1 MPGKAEARESETA
14 KTGSAVQ
21 ISRGEKAMYRN
32 LRNTL
37 GVTLCLLALLAPL
50 VFAAEQPS
58 RPLPNAQ
65 LVAVEG
71 ASHTYRLIDYDK
83 RVITANVP
91 AQSIADIQTR
101 NPDGTV
107 QATIASI
114 DSRTGRVRASTDA
127 GQVLVLAMPRED
139 LGSLKM
145 GDTFTLVVPPHAR
158 MAGYR

>member
-1 MPGKAEARESETA
+1 
-14 KTGSAVQ
+14 
-21 ISRGEKAMYRN
+21 MYRN

-37 GVTLCLLALLAPL
+37 GVTLCLLALMAPL
-50 VFAAEQPS
+50 VLAAEQPS
-58 RPLPNAQ
+58 TPLPNAQ

-114 DSRTGRVRASTDA
+114 DATRGRVRAATDA
-127 GQVLVLAMPRED
+127 GQVLVLAVPRED
-139 LGSLKM
+139 LGGLKI
-145 GDTFTLVVPPHAR
+145 GDTFTLMMPQNAR
-158 MAGYR
+158 MVGYR

>member
-1 MPGKAEARESETA
+1 M
-14 KTGSAVQ
+14 
-21 ISRGEKAMYRN
+21 
-32 LRNTL
+32 
-37 GVTLCLLALLAPL
+37 APL
-50 VFAAEQPS
+50 VLAAEQPS

-71 ASHTYRLIDYDK
+71 ESHTYRLIDYDK

-114 DSRTGRVRASTDA
+114 DATRGRVRAATDA
-127 GQVLVLAMPRED
+127 GQVLVLAVPRED
-139 LGSLKM
+139 LGGLKI
-145 GDTFTLVVPPHAR
+145 GDTFTLVVPQHAR

>member
-1 MPGKAEARESETA
+1 
-14 KTGSAVQ
+14 
-21 ISRGEKAMYRN
+21 MYRN
-32 LRNTL
+32 LRNTF

-145 GDTFTLVVPPHAR
+145 GDTFTLVVPQHAR
-158 MAGYR
+158 MAVYR